1 MFRILPYQSP
11 LIISG
16 SLSLENSL
24 RHPAAHTYKYYFA
37 DDTKWKSI
45 LEYGDFDDIVIGT
58 GFCGLAY
65 IDKALKLNPKR
76 RILVLERGELW
87 LMTHFQNLELP
98 FNLLLNNESE
108 TYPWALTSKTYH
120 GDIRVRPIC
129 LARHC
134 STHHAYLF
142 APISLYTGLSPFSA
156 GRSPFWS
163 AFSPRPPLKLFRDFP
178 QSMVETAK
186 PGKFW
191 EECKELL
198 HVVEPSQLYDGEYQ
212 ALQEYIEDQF
222 NEALTLDHKTIETAT
237 YGEPADLAVGKS
249 TGMSK
254 VVFEKFST
262 PGPLLNIFER
272 QRELAKKG
280 KGSPLTIATNVVVEN
295 FDVDPLDAAKRAD
308 VLRTS
313 RGALSFPRAKKPNI
327 ILATGSMPAC
337 TIVLNSI
344 KKQQRRA
351 GSRLSGHFLTHIN
364 ARFPLPESLKVKLDA
379 EKQRR
384 VDEREE
390 KDKRRNGRHS
400 NRPGRDDLSELN
412 ESNDPERS
420 DEQTDPLEIAAYY
433 LAGEAP
439 DTVTGSGVQLQYHAD
454 ITVIYSPHPKEQ
466 RQDAARLCPDFFST
480 PTDAQL
486 KDSQKHVIIA
496 CVMLG
501 EIEEQG
507 KPVGEDHVDEE
518 SENNADEED
527 TRTRVIFDKEGA
539 DKTTNIRLML
549 TMSENDRKLRTVMHK
564 ATLDSIAAMAGN
576 EKDEIEYWHDNGD
589 GTGKWDKSEPSEKNF
604 QMSGIVHEAST
615 LYMDDN
621 LPTHPRLE
629 EANPKLDRHMAYPS
643 VDSNYRVLGCGNV
656 YATGAALFPT
666 SGSWNPTLTMCGYAQ
681 DLAMKLHNNEI
692 FRQVFTMS
700 IASSLANHLKGTTE
714 ELTAA
719 LAIKVKA
726 CLPIVPTT
734 KLDSRGNPVQEDWHV
749 VWGPAVWKQNSRS
762 KTTGLDIAWYM
773 TYHPNVRFE
782 DGTLHPTYVI
792 AVTGARR
799 DTVDPVANFDGWV
812 KSDGGLT
819 NEPERHVLS
828 SNDEKPGG
836 RWVSFITADSAYRVL
851 NNPAPAGTP
860 AVGKTLL
867 DFIGDVLNDMN
878 SDDVPSVRFIFT
890 GHGIGGGVAVAIA
903 LALVEDGGI
912 LSENVKDVFT
922 YPSGVPSAGNTAFAD
937 SFEATFPA
945 RRLDKLHSHKGWNL
959 NLVNRRDVVPQ
970 AWCIDKGLSP
980 KQNLYNLSSL
990 VTSPPDKLGKVLT
1003 AIGAMCHRSEISQL
1017 VYKPI
1022 PSQYFTCA
1030 HDFDEEEPRTNND
1043 VERLVFQHLKA
1054 YHDEVGIDIQ
1064 PWVDQTGLSP
1074 SFFPVIY
1081 DLAG

>member
-1 MFRILPYQSP
+1 MSDNKYLDAFATLNPSLLSYVRDSSLPEPANHFGFPLPGGQSP
-11 LIISG
+11 T
-16 SLSLENSL
+16 
-24 RHPAAHTYKYYFA
+24 PAEHTYKYYFA
-37 DDTKWKSI
+37 DDTKWKAI
-45 LEYGDFDDIVIGT
+45 MEYGDFDDIVIGT

-65 IDKALKLNPKR
+65 IDKALELNPKR
-76 RILVLERGELW
+76 RILLLERGELW
-87 LMTHFQNLELP
+87 LMTHFQNLQLP
-98 FNLLLNNESE
+98 FDLLLNNESE
-108 TYPWALTSKTYH
+108 TYPWRLTSKTYH
-120 GDIRVRPIC
+120 GDVRFV
-129 LARHC
+129 HG
-134 STHHAYLF
+134 SF
-142 APISLYTGLSPFSA
+142 PFFG

-163 AFSPRPPLKLFRDFP
+163 AFSPRPPLKLFRNFP
-178 QSMVETAK
+178 QSMVKTA
-186 PGKFW
+186 GQRKFW

-212 ALQEYIEDQF
+212 ALQKYIEGQF
-222 NEALTLDHKTIETAT
+222 NDAFSPEHKTIGTAT

-262 PGPLLNIFER
+262 PGPLLTIFER
-272 QRELAKKG
+272 QRVLAKQG
-280 KGSPLTIATNVVVEN
+280 KGAPLTFATNVVVESFN
-295 FDVDPLDAAKRAD
+295 VDSLDTAKRAD

-313 RGALSFPRAKKPNI
+313 RGDLSFPRAKKPNI

-364 ARFPLPESLKVKLDA
+364 ARFPL
-379 EKQRR
+379 R
-384 VDEREE
+384 
-390 KDKRRNGRHS
+390 KDKDKGRNGCRS
-400 NRPGRDDLSELN
+400 NRPGRDDLNELN
-412 ESNDPERS
+412 EPNDPERS
-420 DEQTDPLEIAAYY
+420 DEQMDPLEIAAYY

-454 ITVIYSPHPKEQ
+454 ITVIHSPHPKEQ

-527 TRTRVIFDKEGA
+527 TRTRVIFDKEDA
-539 DKTTNIRLML
+539 HKTTNIRLML

-681 DLAMKLHNNEI
+681 DLAIKLHKNEI

-719 LAIKVKA
+719 LAIKVGK

-734 KLDSRGNPVQEDWHV
+734 KLDSGGNPVQEDWLV

-762 KTTGLDIAWYM
+762 KTTGIDIAWYM

-799 DTVDPVANFDGWV
+799 DTVDHVANFDGWV
-812 KSDGGLT
+812 KSDGGLR
-819 NEPERHVLS
+819 NEPERQVLS
-828 SNDEKPGG
+828 SNDEKPRG

-867 DFIGDVLNDMN
+867 NFIGDVLNDMN

-959 NLVNRRDVVPQ
+959 NLVNYRDVVPQ

-990 VTSPPDKLGKVLT
+990 ITSPPDKLEKVLT
-1003 AIGAMCHRSEISQL
+1003 AIGAMCHRSETSQL

-1022 PSQYFTCA
+1022 PSQYFTCT

-1054 YHDEVGIDIQ
+1054 YHDELGIDIQ

-1074 SFFPVIY
+1074 SFFPIIY